1 MSIARINQNVMAMS
15 SYRNLSVAQKSLNDN
30 VRHFST
36 GLRIEGAKDDATGL
50 AISERFRAQITGY
63 ETANKNAQD
72 ANNLLQTADGALN
85 ETHSMLQRLRQLS
98 LTSAN
103 EATTQAD
110 RTNIQTEVN
119 QLLEEIDNIARTT
132 QYNGRNLLNGDLQ
145 QSKAAV
151 DARAAVSQN
160 SYVSVSSAQGTT
172 SNKLVDVATA
182 TNTAISAYAGQDLTF
197 EIKLVANGSS
207 VYAQVYAS
215 NSIDSTGTFY
225 QVATG
230 TLDVTNQAGTALVN
244 LSVGGGSGT
253 LTLDLAAATTADIG
267 KTAYVTITGKQNT
280 ISTDKSLS
288 FQVRANQGQSVG
300 VGLDDMS
307 TAGLRIQK
315 LDVSNR
321 LGGQNAIAMLDKAI
335 DRLSTQRANVGA
347 LQQRISSTISAN
359 ELNIINQR
367 SAESRIRDVDFAEE
381 TLSFT
386 RNNILI
392 QSGTA
397 VLAQAN
403 AAPQSVLSLL
413 K

>member
-1 MSIARINQNVMAMS
+1 MS
-15 SYRNLSVAQKSLNDN
+15 SYRNLSVAQNALNNN

-36 GLRIEGAKDDATGL
+36 GLRIEGSKDDATGL
-50 AISERFRAQITGY
+50 AISERFRSQITGY

-98 LTSAN
+98 ITSAN

-110 RTNIQTEVN
+110 RSNIQTEVN

-132 QYNGRNLLNGDLQ
+132 QYNGKNLLNGDLQ
-145 QSKAAV
+145 GSKATKNAEGTV
-151 DARAAVSQN
+151 TQN
-160 SYVSVSSAQGTT
+160 AYVNLSASQGTIGD
-172 SNKLVDVATA
+172 SNKLISGNPAVAA
-182 TNTAISAYAGQDLTF
+182 TYNGENLTF
-197 EIKLVANGSS
+197 EIRLVANGTS
-207 VYAQVYAS
+207 VYAQAYAS
-215 NSIDSTGTFY
+215 NSVNST
-225 QVATG
+225 TG
-230 TLDVTNQAGTALVN
+230 QFNVIASVDIGGAG
-244 LSVGGGSGT
+244 GT
-253 LTLDLAAATTADIG
+253 LTLDSTNNITITLNKALTADIG
-267 KTAYVTITGKQNT
+267 KTAYVRLTNQEAAIT
-280 ISTDKSLS
+280 TDKSMS

-300 VGLDDMS
+300 VSMGDMS

-321 LGGQNAIAMLDKAI
+321 LGGQNAIKMIDDAI
-335 DRLSTQRANVGA
+335 DKLSTQRANIGA

-403 AAPQSVLSLL
+403 SAPQSVLSLL
-413 K
+413 R